1 MTTLYKLGI
10 LVVFSLLLTGLQ
22 CTSFDSKLTAVR
34 DSEFNL
40 TENRQADFEQDTV
53 RIYECLALARSYLY
67 KDAEKTMV
75 NAKEVLKLAQKHQW
89 NKGKILAYNLLST
102 FYLMD
107 GSYDLLRELSNE
119 TLLLAQK
126 EHLPL
131 YVAHA
136 KRFVAESYSE
146 YRQWDSAKVNYE
158 YALKVFIAMDD
169 DSSKAVCLE
178 NMGTMHREQNQLKEA
193 FECYDQA
200 FSIYE
205 KLKMPN
211 GKASVLQ
218 NRGYLYVRGENH
230 KDAEKQYLQALKLYQ
245 TTQNF
250 YGELSLLNDLG
261 NSYYWDGK
269 YDKAIEAC
277 NRALVYSKKY
287 NTTQQTNWAHQT
299 LGRSYKA
306 KSMLEQSIYH
316 SENAYYYR
324 RQIHDDYI
332 RRQYTMY
339 QLMYENEQ
347 MDSAIQK
354 QIIDD
359 QNQVQRVLI
368 GFSCLIIAFAAFLWN
383 NNKKLR
389 RKNAEIQEA
398 MIQGQTI
405 ERKRVAAE
413 LHDHLGGTLASLN
426 WYLFGIDKKSLPEEE
441 QKIYNRVHEMVG
453 AAYKEVRSLSHNLMP
468 AELEEHGLIMALGR
482 LTSKL
487 SENKNI
493 QFTFD
498 HNTQDKRY
506 GNKTEFEL
514 YSIVLELANNI
525 IKHSNATSASISL
538 AETAK
543 TIQLLVS
550 DNGQGIDATSK
561 QGIGLNNVKN
571 RVQSLSGKIKI
582 SNQPEQ
588 GTLIDIEIPNT
599 QRS

>member
-1 MTTLYKLGI
+1 MVTLYKLGT
-10 LVVFSLLLTGLQ
+10 LLIISVLLAGSQ
-22 CTSFDSKLTAVR
+22 CTSFDSKTHSPNNA
-34 DSEFNL
+34 EFDL
-40 TENRQADFEQDTV
+40 PERHQADFVQDTLQ
-53 RIYECLALARSYLY
+53 IYKYLAAAKSFLY
-67 KDAEKTMV
+67 QDAEKTIL
-75 NAKEVLKLAQKHQW
+75 NAKLMLKLSQKHQW
-89 NKGKILAYNLLST
+89 NKGKVLSYNILST

-119 TLLLAQK
+119 TMLLAEKQ
-126 EHLPL
+126 HLPL
-131 YVAHA
+131 YVGHA

-146 YRQWDSAKVNYE
+146 YRQWDSARVNYE
-158 YALKVFIAMDD
+158 HALMIFQEMKD
-169 DSSKAVCLE
+169 DSSKALCLE
-178 NMGTMHREQNQLKEA
+178 NMGNMHREQNQLEDA
-193 FECYDQA
+193 FKCYDQA
-200 FSIYE
+200 YALYE
-205 KLKMPN
+205 KLNFKN

-218 NRGYLYVRGENH
+218 NRGYLYVREEDH
-230 KDAEKQYLQALKLYQ
+230 KNAEREYLKAQELYKS
-245 TTQNF
+245 TQNF

-261 NSYYWDGK
+261 NSYYWNGQ

-277 NRALVYSKKY
+277 NRALIYSKKY
-287 NTTQQTNWAHQT
+287 KTTQQTNWAHQT

-306 KSMLEQSIYH
+306 KNMLEESIYH

-354 QIIDD
+354 QIINE
-359 QNQVQRVLI
+359 QNQIQQILI

-383 NNKKLR
+383 TNKRLR

-426 WYLFGIDKKSLPEEE
+426 WYMFGIDQKALPADE
-441 QKIYNRVHEMVG
+441 QKIYSRVHEMVA

-468 AELEEHGLIMALGR
+468 AELEEFGLIAALGR
-482 LTSKL
+482 LTGKL
-487 SENKNI
+487 NDNKNI
-493 QFTFD
+493 EFTFD
-498 HNTQDKRY
+498 HNTEGKRY
-506 GNKTEFEL
+506 DHKTEFEL
-514 YSIVLELANNI
+514 YSIALELSNNI
-525 IKHSNATSASISL
+525 IKHSNATKATIKL
-538 AETAK
+538 AETTK

-550 DNGQGIDATSK
+550 DNGHGIDISSK
-561 QGIGLNNVKN
+561 QGVGLNNVKN

-582 SNQPEQ
+582 SNINEQ
-588 GTLIDIEIPNT
+588 GTLIEIEIPNIA
-599 QRS
+599 RN